1 MRTDWLESL
10 SEVIRLDR
18 SCWLRLLPQER
29 RGSLVAGLKHEIQR
43 GWRLALAFI

>member
-18 SCWLRLLPQER
+18 LCWLRLLPQER
-29 RGSLVAGLKHEIQR
+29 RCSLVTGLKRELQC
-43 GWRLALAFI
+43 GWRLALASI

>member
-29 RGSLVAGLKHEIQR
+29 RCSLVTGLKRELQC
-43 GWRLALAFI
+43 GWRLALASI